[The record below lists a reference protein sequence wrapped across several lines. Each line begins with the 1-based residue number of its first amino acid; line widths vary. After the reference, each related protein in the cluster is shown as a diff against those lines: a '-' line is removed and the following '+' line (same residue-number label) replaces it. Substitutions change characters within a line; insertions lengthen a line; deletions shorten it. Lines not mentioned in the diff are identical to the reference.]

1 MRASS
6 SLGLTLFTTTLFLAC
21 DSPSGPG
28 SGQIP
33 ETAVPAP
40 ATEGYDITTVPKSR
54 VARPPR
60 YGLSRSTGIAPAM
73 KKAKPRGKPSPLT
86 NGSFELNGGVATS
99 LLDGWT
105 VVDIGPGGGPTPGS
119 WLVQTGD
126 AAPITGFS
134 VPSPTDGA
142 FAAMADQFGP
152 GAHILYQDVVVPR
165 GRPILSFD
173 LYLGNQAGE
182 YFSPETLSPDEFPN
196 QQFRVDIMDPS
207 APVDD
212 VGSGVLRNVYRTQ
225 PGDPAFA
232 PYQTI
237 QASLKEFAGRT
248 VRLRFAEVD
257 NQFFFEVGIDRVVV
271 GKKPRKVH
279 EPKHA
284 GRATAQA
291 ISFAPESGPLANSVL
306 LGDDETT
313 GPLPIGFE
321 FAFFG
326 NRYTTVKVSSNG
338 FIGFDADMSH
348 GCCSGG
354 VLPSDDGVN
363 NLIALAWTDLY
374 PPGGGQIAYE
384 TRGSAPNRR
393 LIISYTA
400 VPWCCE
406 AGVDRVTSQVILYE
420 RRSAIE
426 IHTTHQDAGHI
437 YTQGVENADGTA
449 AAFLSGRAAAD
460 YGLVNDAVRFATK

>member
-1 MRASS
+1 MRVSI

-28 SGQIP
+28 SGGIP
-33 ETAVPAP
+33 ETAAPAP
-40 ATEGYDITTVPKSR
+40 ATKGYDITAVPRSR
-54 VARPPR
+54 IARPPQH
-60 YGLSRSTGIAPAM
+60 GLRQWTGIAPAM
-73 KKAKPRGKPSPLT
+73 KKAKPRGKPSPLA
-86 NGSFELNGGVATS
+86 NGSFELNGGEATN

-105 VVDIGPGGGPTPGS
+105 VVDIGLDGGPTPGS
-119 WLVQTGD
+119 WLVQTGN
-126 AAPITGFS
+126 AAPITGFL
-134 VPSPTDGA
+134 VPSPTDGE

-152 GAHILYQDVVVPR
+152 GAHILYQDVAVPR
-165 GRPILSFD
+165 GRPILRFD

-225 PGDPAFA
+225 PGDRPFA

-237 QASLKEFAGRT
+237 QVSLKEFAGRT

-257 NQFFFEVGIDRVVV
+257 NLAFFEVGIDRVVI
-271 GKKPRKVH
+271 GKKAHKL
-279 EPKHA
+279 KHA
-284 GRATAQA
+284 GRATAEA
-291 ISFAPESGPLANSVL
+291 IPFDPETGTLANSIL

-326 NRYTTVKVSSNG
+326 NRYTTVNVSSNG
-338 FIGFDADMSH
+338 FIGFDTDMSQ
-348 GCCSGG
+348 GCCIGG
-354 VLPSDDGVN
+354 LLPSDDGVN
-363 NLIALAWTDLY
+363 NIIALAWTDLY
-374 PPGGGQIAYE
+374 PPGGGQISYE

-406 AGVDRVTSQVILYE
+406 VGVDRVTSQVILYE
-420 RRSAIE
+420 RRSLIE
-426 IHTTHQDAGHI
+426 IHTTHQDAEHI
-437 YTQGVENADGTA
+437 YTQGVENADGTV
-449 AAFLSGRAAAD
+449 AAFLSGRMAAD